1 MRMVGLRNFFTALEE
16 NSDWI
21 NILHFSEAIEKIKPI
36 GRIYLPNASYAEMM
50 HWALPADA
58 YIDYEKLEEHL
69 KEEGMYEQY
78 SRFFRGGFWRNF
90 LVKYP
95 EANNLHKKNVKSF

>member
-1 MRMVGLRNFFTALEE
+1 LK
-16 NSDWI
+16 
-21 NILHFSEAIEKIKPI
+21 KIKPI

-95 EANNLHKKNVKSF
+95 EANNLHKKMLRVSERARKLQVKGKDVSIVGSLRERNK